1 MPERIRY
8 YYELVDRAASART
21 VVSTRDQLSDAI
33 LVRTPR
39 CPTLPEDSPVHSR
52 VVLIAPSQLSQQ
64 QCHALDSPCTLQ
76 HPALNCIANAAAVTV
91 SNSARRCESEPAAC
105 WATRRKQD
113 ERPRRNSS
121 RALSHLLP
129 TAMPLR
135 LTQLLRQKPDNYY
148 EQYDGHKQ
156 RASEARSTH
165 VRICETATQITSGPA
180 ASGTEADD
188 SFGIHNAP

>member
-64 QCHALDSPCTLQ
+64 QCHALDSPCILQ

-91 SNSARRCESEPAAC
+91 SNSASPLRVGTSGLLGARGEGIS
-105 WATRRKQD
+105 ATSSTTTYAPRS
-113 ERPRRNSS
+113 RPR
-121 RALSHLLP
+121 
-129 TAMPLR
+129 M
-135 LTQLLRQKPDNYY
+135 Q
-148 EQYDGHKQ
+148 
-156 RASEARSTH
+156 EARVAKMTGGEDEYPCIH
-165 VRICETATQITSGPA
+165 RC
-180 ASGTEADD
+180 SGT
-188 SFGIHNAP
+188 

>member
-21 VVSTRDQLSDAI
+21 ALSTRDQLSDAI

-64 QCHALDSPCTLQ
+64 QCHALDSPCILQ

-91 SNSARRCESEPAAC
+91 SNSASPLRVGTSGLLGAGTAT
-105 WATRRKQD
+105 ATRQ
-113 ERPRRNSS
+113 RPWQRDLGSRN
-121 RALSHLLP
+121 RAPFCLL
-129 TAMPLR
+129 TSAFSGASL
-135 LTQLLRQKPDNYY
+135 
-148 EQYDGHKQ
+148 
-156 RASEARSTH
+156 RASA
-165 VRICETATQITSGPA
+165 
-180 ASGTEADD
+180 GT
-188 SFGIHNAP
+188 PC